1 MWLIVTFEYWF
12 CEDSKEYFEDEEML
26 QRNLDK
32 VNEEVIKQRAY
43 MDSLPKCTQMI
54 QLNADE
60 EERMY
65 HGYIERKDSNSIDQ

>member
-1 MWLIVTFEYWF
+1 MRKTESTECVEVKKMWLIVTFEYWF

-43 MDSLPKCTQMI
+43 MDSLPKCT
-54 QLNADE
+54 
-60 EERMY
+60 
-65 HGYIERKDSNSIDQ
+65 

>member
-1 MWLIVTFEYWF
+1 MRKTESTECVEGKKVWLIVTFEYWF

-43 MDSLPKCTQMI
+43 MDSLPKCT
-54 QLNADE
+54 
-60 EERMY
+60 
-65 HGYIERKDSNSIDQ
+65 